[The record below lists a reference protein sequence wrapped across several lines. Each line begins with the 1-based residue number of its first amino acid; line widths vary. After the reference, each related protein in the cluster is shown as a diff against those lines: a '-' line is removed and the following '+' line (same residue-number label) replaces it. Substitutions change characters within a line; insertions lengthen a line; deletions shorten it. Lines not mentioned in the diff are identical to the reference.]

1 MSADDQRFYSGCCD
15 CLAWHSNGYPH
26 AERGYW
32 PHCGS
37 STRTHLLTAASD
49 YSTRRRENA
58 TPTTVDTRR
67 SIANFALGA
76 AADCPEWCF
85 DAAEHGLTFLREA
98 HRAADGY
105 HLVVDSGGEPLN
117 QTRSAYGHAFAL
129 LAYAHDNH
137 GSEDEI
143 RPDTPFTTL
152 LQFGAIAV
160 AVIGSVAVVLESTF
174 FSRRKDQK

>member
-1 MSADDQRFYSGCCD
+1 MAQQRIPARRARLLATLRLQYPDALADSGFR
-15 CLAWHSNGYPH
+15 LLHPETG
-26 AERGYW
+26 ERY
-32 PHCGS
+32 
-37 STRTHLLTAASD
+37 TDDRRHLVA
-49 YSTRRRENA
+49 
-58 TPTTVDTRR
+58 TRR

-98 HRAADGY
+98 HRAANGY